1 MMNDDITNSS
11 LTYERNWH
19 DTEGNSE
26 YSRCCLTRTE
36 TLGCRGSLWREV
48 MDPEKGV
55 MLLPAGLLPLFAWH
69 DVDVSLA
76 VLTYVLSFFEHNN
89 ASCPAV
95 IMAR

>member
-1 MMNDDITNSS
+1 M
-11 LTYERNWH
+11 
-19 DTEGNSE
+19 
-26 YSRCCLTRTE
+26 
-36 TLGCRGSLWREV
+36 

-89 ASCPAV
+89 ASCSAV